1 MEVLSKCLKEN
12 RPNISESTIKTYSS
26 LLKSFFYKH
35 HDKSVELNCD
45 WFNNEDDIIELLK
58 DKPASTR
65 KTTFAAL
72 VAISKGNDKYKKA
85 MMNDSKV
92 YQEFIDTQT
101 KTKTQEDNWKS
112 FDEVKKIYDEMYN
125 RVKPLLNSKQLLSTK
140 DFKLVQDFIILAL
153 TCGVWI
159 SPRRSMDWCEMAIK
173 NIDKGHSN
181 YIDKNFFVFNKYKT
195 AKFYDEQRVEI
206 PKGLKL
212 ILNKWLK
219 LNPHDYLL
227 VDSNNNKMS
236 NVKLTQRLNAIF
248 DGKISTSM
256 LRHIFLTDK
265 LKDIPALKELKQM
278 AQDMGH
284 SVSEQLTYIKN

>member
-1 MEVLSKCLKEN
+1 MEHLHKCLKEN
-12 RPNISESTIKTYSS
+12 RPNISDSTIKTYSS

-35 HDKSVELNCD
+35 HDKSVAIDCD
-45 WFNNEDDIIELLK
+45 WFNKQDDIIELLK
-58 DKPASTR
+58 DKAPSTR

-72 VAISKGNDKYKKA
+72 VAISKDNEKYKKA
-85 MMNDSKV
+85 MMNDSKI
-92 YQEFIDTQT
+92 YQNFIDTQT

-112 FDEVKKIYDEMYN
+112 FDEVKKIYDDMYN
-125 RVKPLLNSKQLLSTK
+125 RIKPLLNSKQVLSTK
-140 DFKLVQDFIILAL
+140 DFKAVQDFIILAL

-159 SPRRSMDWCEMAIK
+159 SPRRSMDWVEMKIK
-173 NIDKGHSN
+173 DVDKGHSN

-227 VDSNNNKMS
+227 VDSNNNKMT

-265 LKDIPALKELKQM
+265 LKDVPALKELQQM
-278 AQDMGH
+278 AHDMAH
-284 SVSEQLTYIKN
+284 TPLQALEYVKK

>member
-1 MEVLSKCLKEN
+1 MEHLAKSLKEN
-12 RPNISESTIKTYSS
+12 RPNISDSTIKTYSS

-35 HDKSVELNCD
+35 HEKSVDINCE
-45 WFNNEDDIIELLK
+45 WFENQDDIIELLK

-72 VAISKGNDKYKKA
+72 VALVKENEKYKKA
-85 MMNDSKV
+85 MMNDSKT

-112 FDEVKKIYDEMYN
+112 FDEVKKIYDDMYN
-125 RVKPLLNSKQLLSTK
+125 RVKPLLNSKEVLSTK

-153 TCGVWI
+153 TSGVWI
-159 SPRRSMDWCEMAIK
+159 SPRRSMDWCEMKIK
-173 NIDKGHSN
+173 NVDKGHCN

-212 ILNKWLK
+212 ILNKWIK
-219 LNPHDYLL
+219 INPHDYLL
-227 VDSNNNKMS
+227 VDSNNNKMT

-248 DGKISTSM
+248 DGRISTSM
-256 LRHIFLTDK
+256 LRHIFITEK
-265 LKDIPALKELKQM
+265 LKDVPALKELKQM
-278 AQDMGH
+278 AQDMAH
-284 SVSEQLTYIKN
+284 SPLQAIEYVKK

>member
-1 MEVLSKCLKEN
+1 MEHLAKCLKEN
-12 RPNISESTIKTYSS
+12 RPNISDSTIKTYSS

-35 HDKSVELNCD
+35 HEKSVDINCE
-45 WFNNEDDIIELLK
+45 WFENQDDIIELLK

-72 VAISKGNDKYKKA
+72 VALVKENEKYKKA
-85 MMNDSKV
+85 MMNDSKT

-112 FDEVKKIYDEMYN
+112 FDEVKKIYDDMYN
-125 RVKPLLNSKQLLSTK
+125 RVKPLLNSKEVLSTK

-153 TCGVWI
+153 TSGVWI
-159 SPRRSMDWCEMAIK
+159 SPRRSMDWCEMKIK
-173 NIDKGHSN
+173 NVDKGHCN

-212 ILNKWLK
+212 ILNKWIK
-219 LNPHDYLL
+219 INPHDYLL
-227 VDSNNNKMS
+227 VDSNNNKMT

-248 DGKISTSM
+248 DGRISTSM
-256 LRHIFLTDK
+256 LRHIFITEK
-265 LKDIPALKELKQM
+265 LKDVPALKELKQM
-278 AQDMGH
+278 AQDMAH

>member
-1 MEVLSKCLKEN
+1 MEHLAKCLKEN
-12 RPNISESTIKTYSS
+12 RPNISDSTIKTYSS

-35 HDKSVELNCD
+35 HEKSVDINCE
-45 WFNNEDDIIELLK
+45 WFQNQDDIIELLK

-72 VAISKGNDKYKKA
+72 VALVKENEKYKKA
-85 MMNDSKV
+85 MMNDSKT

-112 FDEVKKIYDEMYN
+112 FDEVKKIYDDMYN
-125 RVKPLLNSKQLLSTK
+125 RVKPLLNSKEVLSTK

-153 TCGVWI
+153 TSGVWI
-159 SPRRSMDWCEMAIK
+159 SPRRSMDWCEMKIK
-173 NIDKGHSN
+173 NVDKGHCN

-212 ILNKWLK
+212 ILNKWIK
-219 LNPHDYLL
+219 INPHDYLL
-227 VDSNNNKMS
+227 VDSNNNKMT

-248 DGKISTSM
+248 DGRISTSM
-256 LRHIFLTDK
+256 LRHIFITEK
-265 LKDIPALKELKQM
+265 LKDVPALKELKQM
-278 AQDMGH
+278 AQDMAH